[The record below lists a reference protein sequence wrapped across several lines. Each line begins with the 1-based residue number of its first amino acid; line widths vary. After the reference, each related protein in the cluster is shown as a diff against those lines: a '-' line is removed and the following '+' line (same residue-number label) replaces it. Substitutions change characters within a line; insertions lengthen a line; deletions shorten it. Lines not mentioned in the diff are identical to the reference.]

1 MTVPDQY
8 HDSPIQL
15 PAEAERSLR
24 RATGHTLTSFA
35 FLRRALREH
44 VETERKQSSLVEIE
58 IELRALVARTRLEMP
73 AAPANAGL
81 QGNLSAHLMEWAETF
96 FLRTKRSRLGRQL
109 PHSRSYALGVG
120 ILARGRPWLR

>member
-73 AAPANAGL
+73 GPANAGL
-81 QGNLSAHLMEWAETF
+81 QGNLSAHLMEWTETF
-96 FLRTKRSRLGRQL
+96 FRAPRDR
-109 PHSRSYALGVG
+109 A
-120 ILARGRPWLR
+120 